1 MSPMS
6 SSPNSSSSSSATGFP
21 SLHDVPCHVEVVLG
35 TRTICVRECLEMQTG
50 AIFKIDQPAG
60 ADMTLTINGVPV
72 AMGEVLV
79 VDDHTSVRV
88 TEVLPAPRGE
98 VL

>member
-6 SSPNSSSSSSATGFP
+6 SSQNSSSSSNAAFP

-35 TRTICVRECLEMQTG
+35 SRTICVRECLEMQAG

-88 TEVLPAPRGE
+88 TEVLAAPRGE
-98 VL
+98 ML

>member
-1 MSPMS
+1 MTQTQTPDKAAN
-6 SSPNSSSSSSATGFP
+6 PFAA
-21 SLHDVPCHVEVVLG
+21 LADVPCRVEVVLG
-35 TRTICVRECLEMQTG
+35 TRTLSVRDCIELQAGEVV
-50 AIFKIDQPAG
+50 KIDQPAG

-98 VL
+98 IL